1 MLDRYGSEI
10 WRVTSVL
17 DAHLQKSGGEW
28 LVGEKCTYADLA
40 FVPWYWLCP
49 AIMGEGFE
57 KVSLTLLLMQSAEI
71 VWLTIPFLLGMGGEV
86 PDQLGVVPK
95 VAGQTFCYEG

>member
-1 MLDRYGSEI
+1 MTG
-10 WRVTSVL
+10 VL
-17 DAHLQKSGGEW
+17 DAHLKKSGGEW

-57 KVSLTLLLMQSAEI
+57 KVSLISEWESFNGLLSINGSANYF
-71 VWLTIPFLLGMGGEV
+71 FLCRNGRPSIL
-86 PDQLGVVPK
+86 
-95 VAGQTFCYEG
+95 